1 MDSLREK
8 LKENEAQILEQM
20 QTHLRNEMTVKAK
33 TKELERAEEALETAE
48 NEKRRLNQ
56 KLSEVGKNV
65 RASEGNEQELNEKIE
80 RLKREKE
87 ALATE

>member
-20 QTHLRNEMTVKAK
+20 QTHLRNEMAVKAK